1 MELQDVEDENRDR
14 FKKGTHGQTR
24 HNIGIRGRSPRAAR
38 QFRG

>member
-1 MELQDVEDENRDR
+1 MEHQDVEDENRDR

-24 HNIGIRGRSPRAAR
+24 RNIGTLGRSPRAAL

>member
-24 HNIGIRGRSPRAAR
+24 RNIDTRGRSPRAAR